1 MRPSLL
7 DRAYLALFR
16 EYPQL
21 GPLALMTGASQLAFA
36 LLNIYALPIYLG
48 DSLHLSGRA
57 LGLTSATF
65 LAVET
70 VLKIPMGRLSDRYG
84 RKLFIVLGPL
94 LISLNPTLVASL
106 PRRLWM
112 LVFPL
117 RAVDGVGAAALW
129 PPLFAVV
136 GDLTADRR
144 RAAAMSVMNT
154 VYVASV
160 GAGVALGAFVAHATH
175 SDKTPFYV
183 ATGLLLGSALTA
195 QLGLTRRRVAD
206 EDSAGAEDPDGDR
219 HAGIRLRRTS
229 QSPPAYPFPLIL
241 LISLLM
247 TLGVLTL
254 ASFLVLYLR
263 QELHLSPLHTGLLLV
278 CLGVPVLLFGLP
290 LGHAADRWGKSRAV
304 RISLVVSAALM
315 WAIPSCRSAPLFG
328 AVGALLVLSHV
339 LGTPAWLALVS
350 ELAPT
355 RRRGGMMGTVATA
368 EGLGA
373 VLGPLVG
380 GWLWDI
386 NHSHIFYGAA
396 AFLSLAAVIALFTL
410 RWEPRPAL
418 G

>member
-36 LLNIYALPIYLG
+36 LLNIYALPIYLV
-48 DSLHLSGRA
+48 DNLHLSGRA
-57 LGLTSATF
+57 LGLASATF

-106 PRRLWM
+106 PKRLWL

-144 RAAAMSVMNT
+144 RAAAMSVVNT
-154 VYVASV
+154 VYVAAI
-160 GAGVALGAFVAHATH
+160 GAAVAMGAFVSHATG
-175 SDKTPFYV
+175 SDKAPFYV
-183 ATGLLLGSALTA
+183 ATGLLLCTALTA
-195 QLGLTRRRVAD
+195 QLGLPRTRRL
-206 EDSAGAEDPDGDR
+206 AEDDPPVGPDWSVALGSP
-219 HAGIRLRRTS
+219 ALRS
-229 QSPPAYPFPLIL
+229 CPFPLVL
-241 LISLLM
+241 LMSLLM

-254 ASFLVLYLR
+254 ASFLVLYLY
-263 QELHLSPLHTGLLLV
+263 QDLHLSRLQTGLLLV
-278 CLGVPVLLFGLP
+278 CLGAPVLLFGIP
-290 LGHAADRWGKSRAV
+290 LGHAADRWGKTRAV

-315 WAIPSCRSAPLFG
+315 WAIPSCRSTALFG
-328 AVGALLVLSHV
+328 GVAAVLVLSHV

-350 ELAPT
+350 ELAPA
-355 RRRGGMMGTVATA
+355 RRRGGVMGAVATA

-396 AFLSLAAVIALFTL
+396 AFLTLAAVIALLTL
-410 RWEPRPAL
+410 RRDPRPAP

>member
-1 MRPSLL
+1 MRPSLF

-48 DSLHLSGRA
+48 DNLHLSGRA
-57 LGLTSATF
+57 LGLASATF

-106 PRRLWM
+106 PKRLWM

-117 RAVDGVGAAALW
+117 RAMDGVGAAALW

-154 VYVASV
+154 VYVTAV

-195 QLGLTRRRVAD
+195 QLGLPRSRRPAENGPPAAPAR
-206 EDSAGAEDPDGDR
+206 SAPS
-219 HAGIRLRRTS
+219 TPS
-229 QSPPAYPFPLIL
+229 PPPAYPFPLIL
-241 LISLLM
+241 LMSLLM

-254 ASFLVLYLR
+254 ASFLVLYLD
-263 QELHLSPLHTGLLLV
+263 QELHLSRLHTGLLLV

-304 RISLVVSAALM
+304 RISLVISAALM
-315 WAIPSCRSAPLFG
+315 WAVPSCRSAPLFG

-355 RRRGGMMGTVATA
+355 RRRGGVMGTVATA

-396 AFLSLAAVIALFTL
+396 AFLTLAAVIALLTQ
-410 RWEPRPAL
+410 RRDPRPAP